1 MDLEFS
7 PSILDTPSLN
17 TPNMNTNP
25 MIFKSSYTTTAM
37 NVNNNSSS
45 NPSST
50 TTNNKLL
57 SVSTAEIKLSKIEH
71 DLKQGFTQPRKPT
84 ESPFQKMVEA
94 GVLTI
99 DKNISM
105 PSSTDDGLPADVPS
119 TAEVMNVLES
129 FSKNLNRDNVERETT
144 TTLTSDINRLDT
156 SPTHQMGVIV
166 SPKKK
171 LLIRSQSHT
180 EPTSSSP
187 NQYSQTQNDESP
199 IDDHHFQQLHDLPI
213 LPHTIDSN
221 TQLDNNIKPT
231 YSIQLRTNQP
241 LIKQQTMIVNN
252 KRPFQQTVIGASIP
266 KANSI
271 LIPQHEVTSSGQLL
285 GAKRQKMTPMPTNN
299 ISIRSS
305 TNDNHSDDQRKK
317 LIRESNREAARRCR
331 ERRRQYIEQLEG
343 DLERCKSQ
351 MKLLNEKLSRAEREN
366 TQLRAILTETKIFH
380 PSSRLSSNES
390 IVDFA
395 NVISTTN
402 GMDLNSETI
411 NGNTISR
418 SFINRNTH

>member
-1 MDLEFS
+1 M
-7 PSILDTPSLN
+7 
-17 TPNMNTNP
+17 
-25 MIFKSSYTTTAM
+25 A
-37 NVNNNSSS
+37 
-45 NPSST
+45 
-50 TTNNKLL
+50 
-57 SVSTAEIKLSKIEH
+57 
-71 DLKQGFTQPRKPT
+71 
-84 ESPFQKMVEA
+84 EA

-99 DKNISM
+99 DRNISM
-105 PSSTDDGLPADVPS
+105 PQTTDDGIPVDVPS

-129 FSKNLNRDNVERETT
+129 FSKNLTRDNNERETT
-144 TTLTSDINRLDT
+144 TTTLTNDINRLDS
-156 SPTHQMGVIV
+156 SPNHQMGVIV

-180 EPTSSSP
+180 EPTTSSSP
-187 NQYSQTQNDESP
+187 NQFSQTQNDENP
-199 IDDHHFQQLHDLPI
+199 IDDHHFQQLHDIPI
-213 LPHTIDSN
+213 LPHPIDSN

-231 YSIQLRTNQP
+231 YSIQVRANQP
-241 LIKQQTMIVNN
+241 IIKQQPMIVNN
-252 KRPFQQTVIGASIP
+252 KRTFQQTIIGASIP

-285 GAKRQKMTPMPTNN
+285 GIKRQKMTPIPTHNTG
-299 ISIRSS
+299 SRAS
-305 TNDNHSDDQRKK
+305 TNDNHNDDQRKK

-343 DLERCKSQ
+343 DLERCKAQ

-366 TQLRAILTETKIFH
+366 TQLRAIITETKMFH

-402 GMDLNSETI
+402 GMDLNSETT
-411 NGNTISR
+411 NGRN
-418 SFINRNTH
+418 FINRNTH